1 MDQFRAMEEEK
12 NSTLRAKLLWRNYLL
27 RIESTTLCPLILN
40 IMFIPQALPLLI
52 ENLIIS
58 LL

>member
-1 MDQFRAMEEEK
+1 MEKEK
-12 NSTLRAKLLWRNYLL
+12 EFKLERKVTLEKLLLHV
-27 RIESTTLCPLILN
+27 EFASLCPLILN
-40 IMFIPQALPLLI
+40 IMFNPQALPLLM